1 MLRIERLEVAYG
13 GVLALQDCSL
23 EVGDGD
29 CVAVLGANG
38 AGKSTLLRTVARSV
52 RQRSGHLW
60 WNGARID
67 RWSADRAARHGIA
80 LVPEGRRLFAGLS
93 VRENLEV
100 GGARLRRDQVPDQLA
115 TVLRWF
121 PELEDR
127 LDVAAARLSGGEQQM
142 VGIGRALMG
151 RPRLLLVDELSLGL
165 APMVTRR
172 IYGILG
178 RIAACGVGVVV
189 VEQYTDLA
197 LAAAVHA
204 VVLERGRVA
213 FSGPAEELRRRPELL
228 ETAYLGRELLARQ
241 GDGAP
246 GGVAGAR
253 PGAGRSPRDGRR
265 WPAVAEVLLH
275 LEAPEKR
282 RIEEA
287 ARAAGVGVDEWI
299 RRIVR
304 GAGAASAG
312 RAGDDLGGGSRR
324 VRGGPPPGDVA
335 SGVEDGEST
344 AGVGGGQERT

>member
-1 MLRIERLEVAYG
+1 MLRAERLEVAYG

-38 AGKSTLLRTVARSV
+38 AGKSTLLRTIARSV

-80 LVPEGRRLFAGLS
+80 LVPEGRGLFSGLS
-93 VRENLEV
+93 VRENFEV
-100 GGARLRRDQVPDQLA
+100 GGARLRHDQVADQLA

-127 LDVAAARLSGGEQQM
+127 LDVAAGRLSGGEQQM

-172 IYGILG
+172 IYGILA
-178 RIAACGVGVVV
+178 RVAACGVGVVL

-204 VVLERGRVA
+204 LVLERGRVA
-213 FSGPAEELRRRPELL
+213 FSGPAQELRARPELL
-228 ETAYLGRELLARQ
+228 ETAYLGRQLLARPA
-241 GDGAP
+241 DGASHL
-246 GGVAGAR
+246 GADGR
-253 PGAGRSPRDGRR
+253 PGAARSPRAARR

-287 ARAAGVGVDEWI
+287 ARAAGVDVDEWI
-299 RRIVR
+299 RRMIR
-304 GAGAASAG
+304 GTESAAG
-312 RAGDDLGGGSRR
+312 
-324 VRGGPPPGDVA
+324 VRGG
-335 SGVEDGEST
+335 
-344 AGVGGGQERT
+344 QQRT